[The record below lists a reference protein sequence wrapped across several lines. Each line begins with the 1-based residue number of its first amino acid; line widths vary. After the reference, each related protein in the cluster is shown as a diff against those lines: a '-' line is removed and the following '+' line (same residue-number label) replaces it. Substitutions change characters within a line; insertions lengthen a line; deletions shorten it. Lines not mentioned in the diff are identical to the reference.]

1 MTYEAQL
8 ARGEFEPVAMIGEK
22 RISAV
27 LKTPWAADGKN
38 FSQRLW
44 TSREQLIGTLQ
55 AELTRA
61 LITGADSKSV
71 AKTIAQKMNAAEYA
85 ASRLVQTEITRIIT
99 ESDKDTFAE
108 MNIDEVEIVGT
119 LDGHTCGTCGDMDG
133 KYMPRSEAHAGTT
146 APPFHPNCRCVIVP
160 YFGDEEE
167 TGKRVMRDPETG
179 KSKIVEN
186 MTFKEWKEKYG
197 GGNAPKNVASKAT
210 QNVANSGTISV
221 QRPAGE
227 QDILKKFS
235 YIGNQKTAAE
245 RLAAV
250 NPHYGE
256 GFEWKNNCQR
266 CVVAEELQAR
276 GYNVTA
282 KPFANDGIGDDG
294 TACWNIDWAN
304 RQNDAG
310 YIPVP
315 LKSQFKSIVQKAF
328 STWGGNARAVVRV
341 EWTAI
346 AGGREGHFFS
356 VHMENGQIIY
366 TDPQIN
372 EIRDID
378 ETLKDC
384 TPSPYRMWVMRVDN
398 RELTDLVEEAV
409 ENI

>member
-1 MTYEAQL
+1 MRHILYELYAGTNDAFNNSLWGFYTDERERMTYEAQL

-133 KYMPRSEAHAGTT
+133 NHMPRSEVHAGTT

-160 YFGDEEE
+160 YYGDEFRD
-167 TGKRVMRDPETG
+167 GYRIMRDPETG

-186 MTFKEWKEKYG
+186 MTFQEWKERYGSDSETAKMEKNLLPPTDEFIKSIAEKRGKPYTVGKRGEDRFYDDDGDPIYPPNNGAVDREERVTLRKGIIIDRYGLNSGSFASPVGTPMENRSLPKETRRKQKLHTFELKKDVICYKSNIASWFGQKG
-197 GGNAPKNVASKAT
+197 GGIQYRFS
-210 QNVANSGTISV
+210 QNI
-221 QRPAGE
+221 
-227 QDILKKFS
+227 K
-235 YIGNQKTAAE
+235 
-245 RLAAV
+245 
-250 NPHYGE
+250 
-256 GFEWKNNCQR
+256 
-266 CVVAEELQAR
+266 ELI
-276 GYNVTA
+276 
-282 KPFANDGIGDDG
+282 KGD
-294 TACWNIDWAN
+294 
-304 RQNDAG
+304 
-310 YIPVP
+310 
-315 LKSQFKSIVQKAF
+315 
-328 STWGGNARAVVRV
+328 
-341 EWTAI
+341 
-346 AGGREGHFFS
+346 
-356 VHMENGQIIY
+356 
-366 TDPQIN
+366 
-372 EIRDID
+372 
-378 ETLKDC
+378 
-384 TPSPYRMWVMRVDN
+384 
-398 RELTDLVEEAV
+398 DLVER
-409 ENI
+409 ENQ